1 MGPIELQFFAEMLTR
16 LGLDAA
22 EFPDRINPAH
32 WPAHKTRL
40 AAVFRTKTRDAWAE
54 IFAESDGCVV
64 PVLSMDE
71 APHHPHN
78 QTRGN
83 FRLRDGVAEPA
94 PAPRFSRSQAKPS
107 AAPPLRGADNE
118 AILRDFGFSDVEIK
132 QLLKAS

>member
-1 MGPIELQFFAEMLTR
+1 M
-16 LGLDAA
+16 
-22 EFPDRINPAH
+22 NPAH
-32 WPAHKTRL
+32 WPAHKAKL

-78 QTRGN
+78 QARGN
-83 FRLRDGVAEPA
+83 FRLQDGAAEPT

-107 AAPPLRGADNE
+107 AAPPLRGEDNA
-118 AILRDFGFSDVEIK
+118 AILRDFGFSAVEIE